1 MLSIVITNNNVNIN
15 EIYTYISHINNINKD
30 INIQIQILIINCN
43 WNWDI
48 SNFNRILNVKNM
60 NVQLYNYKCTYDDS
74 IHNEILHNCLYDTIL
89 YTTLNI
95 YLTEPILEYIS
106 LNKIKENSFIRTNVI
121 ELDEIPKEFCENYSN
136 NIFNNISEE
145 IKYICNENG
154 KNILLKEKYIEE
166 FNNNN
171 NNIINISNENIRK
184 HNLYYLNDS
193 SDFLL
198 LSKKNILNIGFNI
211 TNTNNHYTFQY
222 FLLNLIKNKYN
233 MLKLPLI
240 LAVYRKKTDIEIPII
255 NYDLNLIYSN
265 EYNTHINYKIYDLL
279 DKKEK
284 SYIRSHIK
292 KLNGIH
298 SNDLAKINKNMEN
311 KNNELIEENNTYIK
325 EIEKYENQIIEINT
339 LREVLHKKYIE
350 LEIRYELLYDNNN
363 IIKKKYIE
371 KLNIINSNIN
381 EIIIDEKKKLFE

>member
-1 MLSIVITNNNVNIN
+1 
-15 EIYTYISHINNINKD
+15 
-30 INIQIQILIINCN
+30 
-43 WNWDI
+43 
-48 SNFNRILNVKNM
+48 
-60 NVQLYNYKCTYDDS
+60 
-74 IHNEILHNCLYDTIL
+74 
-89 YTTLNI
+89 LNI

-193 SDFLL
+193 SNFLL

-255 NYDLNLIYSN
+255 NYNLNLIYSN

-350 LEIRYELLYDNNN
+350 LEIRYELLYDDNN